1 MKTSTNKPYK
11 AEIDKLSRPIV
22 EKVAIVGAGPGGLA
36 AAIALHKQGFDVQVY
51 EKAQEFR
58 PAGTGLGL
66 LPNGLNCLDAIE
78 PGLVETLKGTYRFTD
93 RS

>member
-1 MKTSTNKPYK
+1 MNINPT
-11 AEIDKLSRPIV
+11 EKLSQPIV

-36 AAIALHKQGFDVQVY
+36 AAIALRSQGIDVQIY

-66 LPNGLNCLDAIE
+66 APNGLNFLDAISHRE
-78 PGLVETLKGTYRFTD
+78 LLKPSKVQGVRFTT
-93 RS
+93 RF